1 MGMEIGIVCEAREA
15 QRGMWEENG
24 LLQALTDGEEVRTR
38 CARRQGA
45 EIVFKD
51 AGRWG
56 RTLPGHGVG
65 DTELKV
71 VVREA
76 RTQLPHSSRNKYRR
90 KTAGK
95 YQVVSQAGPAS

>member
-1 MGMEIGIVCEAREA
+1 MGMETGTVCEARDA

-24 LLQALTDGEEVRTR
+24 LLQALTDRQEVRTR

-45 EIVFKD
+45 EISCKD

-65 DTELKV
+65 DTELEV

-76 RTQLPHSSRNKYRR
+76 STQLPHSSRNKHRR
-90 KTAGK
+90 QTAGQ